1 MRRPAPRLI
10 GFRPL
15 SVFAMALFTKLFGS
29 LLAFVYHC
37 FDRIVIHGYLSALS
51 RPEQVVHFFRQ
62 VLGVPVVSKEILSQ
76 RTADYQNWVEAFAR
90 NHHTPIVWAEK
101 GVRKEDHVL
110 AWQRRMTKNNAY
122 GVYFIFK
129 SMEQGPTFRISM
141 PKYPTRDPH
150 YRILAHQRSRFT
162 HYYFYIRDEVLGPM
176 VMRVASFFP
185 FQTTYYL
192 NGHSFIEQELNR
204 AQIGFRKNDNAFLA
218 VDNVAALQAAAD
230 RLSPEIIRKRLD
242 YWTLILGPKFSA
254 KERKQLNLSRFYAI
268 SQIEYCR
275 NFIFKRNFPIHKLFE
290 RSCELGL
297 WRLTANKIAAIF
309 GSRLHRRHRGKLATV
324 IDQIEHGHHVFRAY
338 FKSAFLKQYEK
349 FSTFLRNELC
359 SNNLSDFGLK
369 KGLDHLDAVRQ
380 TFQAITDHFAGFQAQ
395 WLNVHVD
402 FPLLQRIALPIA
414 IGAVRYPGI
423 KIHDTRVIRL
433 CEVLLH
439 GGTHVGGWT
448 ANQIHQAVLTTFH
461 LSDKG
466 YGLNQLRY
474 DLRKLR
480 GHGLIE
486 RDGSRYA
493 YRLTTKGVQ
502 VALLFLFFHKRL
514 CGPLANSRFHHQP
527 DAKHRPHSQLEAAYH
542 RADKAINQ
550 IVGLLAVA

>member
-1 MRRPAPRLI
+1 MVA
-10 GFRPL
+10 
-15 SVFAMALFTKLFGS
+15 AMDVFTKLFGN

-51 RPEQVVHFFRQ
+51 RPEQVVHFVRK
-62 VLGVPVVSKEILSQ
+62 VVGVPVVSKEILSQ
-76 RTADYQNWVEAFAR
+76 RTADYQNWVEAYAR
-90 NHHTPIVWAEK
+90 NHHTPIEWAEK
-101 GVRKEDHVL
+101 GVRKEDHVRPWL
-110 AWQRRMTKNNAY
+110 RRMANKNAY

-129 SMEQGPTFRISM
+129 SMEQGPSFRISV
-141 PKYPTRDPH
+141 PKYPTQDPH
-150 YRILAHQRSRFT
+150 HRILARQRSRYT

-176 VMRVASFFP
+176 VMRVGSFFP

-192 NGHSFIEQELNR
+192 NGHSFIEQELIR
-204 AQIGFRKNDNAFLA
+204 AQVGFRKNDNAFLA
-218 VDNVAALQAAAD
+218 IDDVAALQAAAD
-230 RLSPEIIRKRLD
+230 RLSPDIIRKRLD

-275 NFIFKRNFPIHKLFE
+275 NFVFKRNFPIHKLFE

-297 WRLTANKIAAIF
+297 WRLTADKIASIF
-309 GSRLHRRHRGKLATV
+309 GTRLNRRMRGKLATV

-338 FKSAFLKQYEK
+338 FKHAFLKQYEK

-359 SNNLSDFGLK
+359 SNNLTDFGLR
-369 KGLDHLDAVRQ
+369 KGLDHLDEVRR
-380 TFQAITDHFAGFQAQ
+380 TFQTITSRFAGYQAQ

-402 FPLLQRIALPIA
+402 FPLLQRIALPITV
-414 IGAVRYPGI
+414 GSVRYPGT
-423 KIHDTRVIRL
+423 KIHDVRVIRL
-433 CEVLLH
+433 FEVLLH
-439 GGTHVGGWT
+439 GGPHVGGWT
-448 ANQIHQAVLTTFH
+448 AKQIHRAVLTTFH
-461 LSDKG
+461 LSERA

-474 DLRKLR
+474 DLRKLK

-514 CGPLANSRFHHQP
+514 CGPIANSCFHHRP
-527 DAKHRPHSQLEAAYH
+527 DPHYRPNSQLEAAYH
-542 RADKAINQ
+542 RADKAIQ
-550 IVGLLAVA
+550 KIVDVLAAA

>member
-1 MRRPAPRLI
+1 MRWSAPRLI

-15 SVFAMALFTKLFGS
+15 PVFAMEIFTKLFGN

-62 VLGVPVVSKEILSQ
+62 VLGIPVVSKEILSQ

-110 AWQRRMTKNNAY
+110 AWQRRMTKHNAY

-129 SMEQGPTFRISM
+129 SMEQGPSFRISM
-141 PKYPTRDPH
+141 PKYPTKDPH

-218 VDNVAALQAAAD
+218 VDDVAALQAAAD

-297 WRLTANKIAAIF
+297 WRLTANKIAEIF
-309 GSRLHRRHRGKLATV
+309 GTRLHRRHRGKLATV

-359 SNNLSDFGLK
+359 SNNLTDFGLK

-380 TFQAITDHFAGFQAQ
+380 TFQAITDRFAGFQAQ

-402 FPLLQRIALPIA
+402 FPLLQRIALPIT
-414 IGAVRYPGI
+414 IGSVRYPGI

-439 GGTHVGGWT
+439 AGTHVGGWT

-493 YRLTTKGVQ
+493 YRLTLKGVQ

-514 CGPLANSRFHHQP
+514 CGPLANSRFQHQP

-550 IVGLLAVA
+550 IVELLAAA